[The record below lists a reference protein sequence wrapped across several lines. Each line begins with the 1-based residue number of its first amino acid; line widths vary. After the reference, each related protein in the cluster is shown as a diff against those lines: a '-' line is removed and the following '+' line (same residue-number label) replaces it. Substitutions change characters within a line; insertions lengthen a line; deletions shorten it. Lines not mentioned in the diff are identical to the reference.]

1 MGSFIGKLIKYL
13 LWLCLFVLLGS
24 FLFGLLKFKGNFSQY
39 IQYLNSISIEQ
50 IFSLKLYQEA
60 DTWEVEE
67 EILLDE
73 ELDKELIE
81 QEFSGILEDDY
92 FLPEANSS
100 DMNDGSFGFSGSLEN
115 EEVVSSGQNTSV
127 SKEDLVNLIKSREQ

>member
-1 MGSFIGKLIKYL
+1 
-13 LWLCLFVLLGS
+13 
-24 FLFGLLKFKGNFSQY
+24 
-39 IQYLNSISIEQ
+39 
-50 IFSLKLYQEA
+50 
-60 DTWEVEE
+60 
-67 EILLDE
+67 LDD

-92 FLPEANSS
+92 FLPEADSS

-115 EEVVSSGQNTSV
+115 EEVVSSEQNTSV